1 MLMIR
6 DLSTMFQ
13 QMSGMPLNSKGGKN
27 ILKQAGIDTNSK
39 QYKAA
44 MKMMNSS
51 AGGAIGYTNPQ
62 AIKNLMQNFDSN
74 GDMKD
79 PVTGLTGLDATN
91 IPVSQRHKI
100 ISVSEK
106 SRQEIFDATKKA
118 FINDCGSGTGDRGY
132 RSEIYQRYQ
141 RSVSKE
147 DRLKGTWTLSQYEEA
162 YEKAF
167 TDACKQADAT
177 WKPGKDI
184 PVGALDS
191 ISRESIDNSLV
202 KSQGTYGETLI
213 RKVMDIQI

>member
-13 QMSGMPLNSKGGKN
+13 QMSGMPINSKCGKN

-141 RSVSKE
+141 RSVPKE
-147 DRLKGTWTLSQYEEA
+147 DRLKGSWTLGQYEEA

-167 TDACKQADAT
+167 VDACKKTDAT

-191 ISRESIDNSLV
+191 VSREVIDNSLV
-202 KSQGTYGETLI
+202 TSQGEYGEILC
-213 RKVMDIQI
+213 RKEMDIKI

>member
-13 QMSGMPLNSKGGKN
+13 QMSGMPINSKGGKN

-147 DRLKGTWTLSQYEEA
+147 DRLKGSWTLSQYEEA

-184 PVGALDS
+184 PAGALDN

-202 KSQGTYGETLI
+202 KSQGTYGETFI